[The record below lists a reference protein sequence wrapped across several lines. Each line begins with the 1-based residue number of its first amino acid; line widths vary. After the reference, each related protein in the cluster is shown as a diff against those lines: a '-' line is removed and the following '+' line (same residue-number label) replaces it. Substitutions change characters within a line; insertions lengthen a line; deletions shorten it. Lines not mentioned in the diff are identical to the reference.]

1 MSFMQNMAIR
11 HKLIAITML
20 TCVASLTLA
29 GSAFIAWE
37 WRSLR
42 AHAARNLSIRAEMIA
57 ENCKASIAFEDA
69 EDAKRILKDL
79 HVEPSILFAGIYTKD
94 GSELASYHA
103 GGADPSI
110 QSPHIHADGSS
121 FADGHLTVSKSILLD
136 GDLIGTVRMCSD
148 LAPIRRMLMRSIRIT
163 AAVLLLAVLIAY
175 LVSSR
180 LQRVISGPILNLAD
194 VARKVSEA
202 EDYSARAVKR
212 GNDEVGLLIN
222 AFNEMLEQIQKRD
235 WELVQAKTQ
244 LETRVRQRTSELSS
258 ANAKLEDEIKI
269 RKEIQAKQHQIL
281 AKLQSANKDLSDF
294 AYIVSHDLKAPL
306 RGIKTITEWI
316 IADYADK
323 IDEQGREQMNLLS
336 NRVDRMHNLIE
347 GILQYSR
354 VGRVKE
360 DLAVVDL
367 NEAVAEIIDLIAPP
381 ANISIAIDDELPTI
395 TCEPTRI
402 RQVFQNLLSNAV
414 KYMDKP
420 LGKITVGCVEEDGCW
435 RFSVADNGPGIEEK
449 YFEKIFQMFQTLS
462 SRDEFESTGIGLT
475 VVKKIVEMYGGKTW
489 VESVPGEGSTFLF
502 TFPKQETEVIDAQQ
516 QTYTAC

>member
-11 HKLIAITML
+11 HKLIGITML

-29 GSAFIAWE
+29 GAAFIAWE

-42 AHAARNLSIRAEMIA
+42 AHTARNLSIQAEMIA
-57 ENCKASIAFEDA
+57 ENCRASVAFQDA
-69 EDAKRILKDL
+69 EDAKRILKAI
-79 HVEPSILFAGIYTKD
+79 HVEPSVLFAGIYSKD
-94 GSELASYHA
+94 GTEFASYYA
-103 GGADPSI
+103 GDAGLSLQP
-110 QSPHIHADGSS
+110 PHTQTDGHS
-121 FADGHLTVSKSILLD
+121 FADGRLTVFKSILLD
-136 GDLIGTVRMCSD
+136 GERIGTVCMRSD
-148 LAPIRRMLMRSIRIT
+148 LAPIHRMLMRSIRIT
-163 AAVLLLAVLIAY
+163 AAVLLFAVLIAY
-175 LVSSR
+175 IVSSR
-180 LQRVISGPILNLAD
+180 LQKVISEPLLNLAD
-194 VARKVSEA
+194 VANRVSQA
-202 EDYSARAVKR
+202 EDYSTRAVKR
-212 GNDEVGLLIN
+212 SNDEVGLLID
-222 AFNEMLEQIQKRD
+222 AFNEMLEQIQNRD

-244 LETRVRQRTSELSS
+244 LETRVRRRTSELSS

-306 RGIKTITEWI
+306 RGIKTLTEWI
-316 IADYADK
+316 KADYADK

-367 NEAVAEIIDLIAPP
+367 NEVIPEVIDLIAPP
-381 ANISIAIDDELPTI
+381 DNISITVDNELPTI

-420 LGKITVGCVEEDGCW
+420 QGAITVGCAEEDGCW

-449 YFEKIFQMFQTLS
+449 YFDKIFQMFQTLS
-462 SRDEFESTGIGLT
+462 PRDEFESTGVGLT
-475 VVKKIVEMYGGKTW
+475 VVKKIVEMYGGKIW
-489 VESVPGEGSTFLF
+489 LESVPREGSTFLF

>member
-1 MSFMQNMAIR
+1 MSLMQNMAIR
-11 HKLIAITML
+11 HKLIGITML

-29 GSAFIAWE
+29 GAAFIAWE

-42 AHAARNLSIRAEMIA
+42 AYAARDLSIQAEMVA
-57 ENCKASIAFEDA
+57 ENCRASVAFEDA
-69 EDAKRILKDL
+69 EDAKRVLVAM
-79 HVEPSILFAGIYTKD
+79 HVEPSILFAGIYTKNGD
-94 GSELASYHA
+94 EFASYYAGHA
-103 GGADPSI
+103 DLSI
-110 QSPHIHADGSS
+110 QPPRIHGDGYS
-121 FADGHLTVSKSILLD
+121 FADGRLTVFKRILLD
-136 GDLIGTVRMCSD
+136 GEIIGTVSMCSD
-148 LAPIRRMLMRSIRIT
+148 LAPIHRTLMRTIRIT
-163 AAVLLLAVLIAY
+163 GAVLLFAVLIAY
-175 LVSSR
+175 IVSSR
-180 LQRVISGPILNLAD
+180 LQKVISEPILKLAD
-194 VARKVSEA
+194 VAKEVSEE
-202 EDYSARAVKR
+202 EDYSHRAVKR
-212 GNDEVGLLIN
+212 CNDEVGLLID
-222 AFNEMLEQIQKRD
+222 AFNKMLEQIQKRD
-235 WELVQAKTQ
+235 WELVQAKTE

-258 ANAKLEDEIKI
+258 ANSRLEDEIRI

-281 AKLQSANKDLSDF
+281 AKLQIANKDLSDF

-306 RGIKTITEWI
+306 RGIKTLTEWI

-323 IDEQGREQMNLLS
+323 IDDQGREQMNLLS

-367 NEAVAEIIDLIAPP
+367 NEAVAEVVDLIAPP
-381 ANISIAIDDELPTI
+381 GNISITTDNELPTI

-420 LGKITVGCVEEDGCW
+420 QGKISIACVEDDDYW
-435 RFSVADNGPGIEEK
+435 KFSVTDNGPGIEEK

-462 SRDEFESTGIGLT
+462 ARDEFESTGVGLT
-475 VVKKIVEMYGGKTW
+475 VVKKIVEMYGGKIW
-489 VESVPGEGSTFLF
+489 VQSVPGEGSTFLF
-502 TFPKQETEVIDAQQ
+502 IFPKQETEAINAQR

>member
-1 MSFMQNMAIR
+1 
-11 HKLIAITML
+11 
-20 TCVASLTLA
+20 
-29 GSAFIAWE
+29 
-37 WRSLR
+37 
-42 AHAARNLSIRAEMIA
+42 
-57 ENCKASIAFEDA
+57 
-69 EDAKRILKDL
+69 
-79 HVEPSILFAGIYTKD
+79 
-94 GSELASYHA
+94 
-103 GGADPSI
+103 
-110 QSPHIHADGSS
+110 
-121 FADGHLTVSKSILLD
+121 
-136 GDLIGTVRMCSD
+136 
-148 LAPIRRMLMRSIRIT
+148 
-163 AAVLLLAVLIAY
+163 
-175 LVSSR
+175 
-180 LQRVISGPILNLAD
+180 
-194 VARKVSEA
+194 
-202 EDYSARAVKR
+202 
-212 GNDEVGLLIN
+212 
-222 AFNEMLEQIQKRD
+222 MLEQIQKRD

-269 RKEIQAKQHQIL
+269 RKEIQAKQRQIL

-316 IADYADK
+316 KADYAPK

-336 NRVDRMHNLIE
+336 SRVDRMHNLIE

-367 NEAVAEIIDLIAPP
+367 NEAVAEVIDLIAPP
-381 ANISIAIDDELPTI
+381 ANISIAIDNELPTI

-420 LGKITVGCVEEDGCW
+420 LGKITVGCAEEEDGCW

-502 TFPKQETEVIDAQQ
+502 TLPKQETEVIDAQQ